1 MHDDQE
7 LTPAERDAFAR
18 LARTTQTSRVEEER
32 AVRAMAA
39 HGLLQLAWP
48 RRTSRTWA
56 WIGAAA
62 ACLVFF
68 VAGFTF
74 GQRRDAARH
83 AQLASAPLDPSR
95 AANGAQP
102 NWHVATDS
110 TRTTDT
116 HYVVWF

>member
-1 MHDDQE
+1 MHDDQ
-7 LTPAERDAFAR
+7 LTPAERDAFAQ
-18 LARTTQTSRVEEER
+18 LARTTQTTRVEEER

-48 RRTSRTWA
+48 RRTSRPWA

-68 VAGFTF
+68 VAGFAF
-74 GQRRDAARH
+74 GQRRDASRH
-83 AQLASAPLDPSR
+83 AQLANSPLDASHPS
-95 AANGAQP
+95 NGAEP

-110 TRTTDT
+110 TRANETR
-116 HYVVWF
+116 YVVWF